1 MRLPRCSD
9 PPKEACFQK
18 GLNQK
23 GFNQFLN
30 SLNTSTQQNAQAGRA
45 IQKPILRSSPR
56 HKKPEGLLERN
67 EMQCHS
73 APKLELRKS
82 PRLKRKDRPSTLTV
96 VQALSGSRSKNVQ
109 SHSTPLPVTPKPK
122 PISDIVQKQIKQK
135 RKREELGFDLP
146 PSAQK
151 LVLQLV
157 NSKWK
162 QFKST
167 LTCKYI
173 LPFRDELERLRTPP
187 EDFSFLEKNHWDI
200 FVADRLSPEF
210 LKVHDEHVKRVK
222 ENKYPHRLSRKGYA
236 NLEQEWAKTHS
247 GDESVIDR
255 SVTWVLARKDKE
267 GNFKSDSTKQKAEEI
282 EFLREQVCSGVL
294 TEEGDDDVLTKAL
307 GKPEHGGRVRG
318 QGMHVRKAVYFN
330 LPRSKKQK
338 TQTTVDEQVKEGVRQ
353 LLAEETFFEGSS
365 PAVPSQEASCS
376 PKFREGGQ
384 NQQVARKN
392 LKDSFDAELEPLRE
406 NNDIGDEC
414 NHILSVAEHV
424 DKKQHEK
431 EREKNEREDQEIDTV
446 EKLVEVGGLKVEKK
460 AEKDVFVDVDSG
472 ESQMAQLAVGFVDN
486 IVAHA
491 KVYGFSR
498 MDDLTLHGE
507 KLGEE
512 YAKVSITEAIK
523 DVDIP
528 VPIPGEVLTVE
539 QAKGT
544 FVAWPKELIVLDV
557 LPKGKSNLKTVK
569 KKKAPKRLKKAHV
582 QDDEEC
588 GQEFQVEFGAECP
601 LQLKRLWLWA
611 KEALSDD
618 RAHTFVLNKDAFG
631 VEKKLSVFL
640 SDIHALCARGE
651 MVGSI
656 ITIYIHCL
664 YELVKKNKMLQMISF
679 VDPGMVGTLACGN
692 IGQRSRKLADRF
704 KGACDGQHFLIP
716 FNDVLSFLS
725 LTIVMSNTSNNL
737 SNEELL
743 ASNAAL
749 KAQVEYL
756 AKQVAQLTKLKISM
770 VNTPEESDEDE
781 EVHPETNSSN
791 TAREENHERGATDFK
806 VDIPTFEGKNDPD
819 DFLEWLEIVECVF
832 DFKDVPEEK
841 KVKIVALKFRKY
853 ASTWWSNLSTK
864 RRRENKAPV
873 KTWLK
878 MRS

>member
-1 MRLPRCSD
+1 MS
-9 PPKEACFQK
+9 
-18 GLNQK
+18 
-23 GFNQFLN
+23 
-30 SLNTSTQQNAQAGRA
+30 STQQNAQAGRA
-45 IQKPILRSSPR
+45 FQKPILRSSPR
-56 HKKPEGLLERN
+56 HKKPEGLSDRN

-73 APKLELRKS
+73 APKPELRKS

-122 PISDIVQKQIKQK
+122 PISDNVQKQIKQK
-135 RKREELGFDLP
+135 RKREEVESESVAKPSGGGLKLRKRGCVSMHRVVKRKINGQKPTVLFNDKGQPYGVAAAEMQSHIGVLARTKAPIWFDTWRQVPVTIKNKIWKSVTFGFDLP

-151 LVLQLV
+151 LVLQSA

-173 LPFRDELERLRTPP
+173 LPFRDEPERLRTPP
-187 EDFSFLEKNHWDI
+187 EDFSFLEKKHWDI

-210 LKVHDEHVKRVK
+210 L
-222 ENKYPHRLSRKGYA
+222 
-236 NLEQEWAKTHS
+236 AKTHS

-353 LLAEETFFEGSS
+353 LLAEEVNNIVASRDAFWMAEIEKLKSEIWKKQGSS

-384 NQQVARKN
+384 NQQVAMKN

-424 DKKQHEK
+424 DEKQHEK
-431 EREKNEREDQEIDTV
+431 DRENNEREDQEIDTV
-446 EKLVEVGGLKVEKK
+446 EKLVEVGGL
-460 AEKDVFVDVDSG
+460 
-472 ESQMAQLAVGFVDN
+472 
-486 IVAHA
+486 

-557 LPKGKSNLKTVK
+557 LPKGK
-569 KKKAPKRLKKAHV
+569 
-582 QDDEEC
+582 
-588 GQEFQVEFGAECP
+588 
-601 LQLKRLWLWA
+601 
-611 KEALSDD
+611 EALFDD

-631 VEKKLSVFL
+631 VEKKLSIFL

-651 MVGSI
+651 MAGSI
-656 ITIYIHCL
+656 ITIYIHSL

-716 FNDVLSFLS
+716 FNDVNHWA
-725 LTIVMSNTSNNL
+725 LTIVKPNKEVVYYMDPLKRRIDSQKWT
-737 SNEELL
+737 EVVD
-743 ASNAAL
+743 NAIVL
-749 KAQVEYL
+749 YKS
-756 AKQVAQLTKLKISM
+756 TM
-770 VNTPEESDEDE
+770 NTPML
-781 EVHPETNSSN
+781 
-791 TAREENHERGATDFK
+791 K
-806 VDIPTFEGKNDPD
+806 
-819 DFLEWLEIVECVF
+819 
-832 DFKDVPEEK
+832 K
-841 KVKIVALKFRKY
+841 KV
-853 ASTWWSNLSTK
+853 SW
-864 RRRENKAPV
+864 ENMAGIPMQKGSV
-873 KTWLK
+873 DCGL
-878 MRS
+878 